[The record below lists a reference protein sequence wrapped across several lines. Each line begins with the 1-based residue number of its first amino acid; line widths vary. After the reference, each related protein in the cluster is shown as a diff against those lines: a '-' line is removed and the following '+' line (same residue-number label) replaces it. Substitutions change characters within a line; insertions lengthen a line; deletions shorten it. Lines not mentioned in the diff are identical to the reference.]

1 MNVFAG
7 SLLFEHLP
15 LLTFLHRIISQ
26 NASHQLSL
34 FIHTTPSHFYSRFV
48 RVVNAYSRVRT
59 HVRTVENYLGE
70 KVKPFELSTA
80 AGHLL
85 ATNTDRSCRQVAP
98 VLPFQQFVR
107 IDFQY
112 STAILSRE
120 PRIPSGIHP
129 T

>member
-34 FIHTTPSHFYSRFV
+34 FIHTTPSHFSSRFV

-70 KVKPFELSTA
+70 KVKPFELRTA

-85 ATNTDRSCRQVAP
+85 ATNTVVADKSHP
-98 VLPFQQFVR
+98 FPFQQFVR

-112 STAILSRE
+112 STATL
-120 PRIPSGIHP
+120 
-129 T
+129 